1 MGIKRKE
8 ASLKKHKLVLMQDNM
23 SVLRESGGKDMAVA
37 VFFANGYE
45 EIEALTVVDLTRRAG
60 IETWMVSITDEKMV
74 TGSHGISVSMD
85 KTLTEVNFDEVEMIV
100 LPGGMPGTLNLEACE
115 PLMDKVKEFDKAG
128 KYISAICAAPTVFGH
143 LGLLN
148 GKKACCYPSME
159 EGLVGAEVTY
169 ESTATAEHIL
179 TSRGMGTAIDFG
191 LQIIAKFQGQEAANE
206 MAKKIVYKL

>member
-1 MGIKRKE
+1 
-8 ASLKKHKLVLMQDNM
+8 
-23 SVLRESGGKDMAVA
+23 MAIA

-60 IETWMVSITDEKMV
+60 IETWMISITDEKTV
-74 TGSHGISVSMD
+74 TGSHGITVSMD
-85 KTLTEVNFDEVEMIV
+85 KTLSEVNFEEVDMIV

-115 PLMDKVKEFDKAG
+115 PLMEKVKEFDANG

-143 LGLLN
+143 LGLLK

-159 EGLVGAEVTY
+159 DGLVGAEVTF
-169 ESTATAEHIL
+169 EPTAVADHIL

-191 LQIIAKFQGQEAANE
+191 LQIIARFQGQEAADE
-206 MAKKIVYKL
+206 MAAKIVYR

>member
-1 MGIKRKE
+1 
-8 ASLKKHKLVLMQDNM
+8 
-23 SVLRESGGKDMAVA
+23 MAIA

-60 IETWMVSITDEKMV
+60 IETWMVSITQEKSV

-85 KTLTEVNFDEVEMIV
+85 KTLAEVDFEQVDMIV
-100 LPGGMPGTLNLEACE
+100 LPGGMPGTINLEACE
-115 PLMDKVKEFDKAG
+115 PLMEKVKEFDKAG

-159 EGLVGAEVTY
+159 DGLVGAEVTY
-169 ESTATAEHIL
+169 EPTAMADHIL

-191 LQIIAKFQGQEAANE
+191 LQIIARFQGQDAAE
-206 MAKKIVYKL
+206 DMAKKIVYK

>member
-1 MGIKRKE
+1 MN
-8 ASLKKHKLVLMQDNM
+8 KKQEENNM
-23 SVLRESGGKDMAVA
+23 AIA

-60 IETWMVSITDEKMV
+60 IETWMVSITDEKKV
-74 TGSHGISVSMD
+74 TGSHGIEVSMD
-85 KTLTEVNFDEVEMIV
+85 KTFTEVDFSQVEMIV
-100 LPGGMPGTLNLEACE
+100 LPGGMPGTLNLEACS
-115 PLMDKVKEFDKAG
+115 PLMEKVKEFDKNG

-159 EGLVGAEVTY
+159 DGLVGAEVIY
-169 ESTATAEHIL
+169 DSTAVADHIL

-191 LQIIAKFQGQEAANE
+191 LQIIACFQGEEAAKE
-206 MAKKIVYKL
+206 MAEKIVYHK

>member
-1 MGIKRKE
+1 
-8 ASLKKHKLVLMQDNM
+8 
-23 SVLRESGGKDMAVA
+23 MAIA

-60 IETWMVSITDEKMV
+60 IEAWMVSITDEKAV
-74 TGSHGISVSMD
+74 TGSHGINVSMD
-85 KTLTEVNFDEVEMIV
+85 KTLKEVDFEQVDMIV

-115 PLMDKVKEFDKAG
+115 PLMEKVREFDKAG

-148 GKKACCYPSME
+148 GKKACCYPGME
-159 EGLVGAEVTY
+159 DGLIGAEVTY
-169 ESTATAEHIL
+169 ESTAMADHIL

-191 LQIIAKFQGQEAANE
+191 LQIIARFQGQDVADD
-206 MAKKIVYKL
+206 MAKKIVYK

>member
-1 MGIKRKE
+1 
-8 ASLKKHKLVLMQDNM
+8 
-23 SVLRESGGKDMAVA
+23 MAIA

-60 IETWMVSITDEKMV
+60 IETWMVAITDEKSV
-74 TGSHGISVSMD
+74 TGSHGITVSMD
-85 KTLTEVNFDEVEMIV
+85 KILNEVDFNEVDMIV

-115 PLMDKVKEFDKAG
+115 PLMEKVKEFDANG

-143 LGLLN
+143 LGLLK

-159 EGLVGAEVTY
+159 DGLVGAEVIY
-169 ESTATAEHIL
+169 EPTAVADHIL

-191 LQIIAKFQGQEAANE
+191 LQIIARFQGQEAADE
-206 MAKKIVYKL
+206 MAGKIVYKL

>member
-1 MGIKRKE
+1 
-8 ASLKKHKLVLMQDNM
+8 
-23 SVLRESGGKDMAVA
+23 MAIA

-60 IETWMVSITDEKMV
+60 IETWMVSITEETKV
-74 TGSHGISVSMD
+74 AGSHGIEVSMD
-85 KTLTEVNFDEVEMIV
+85 KTFAEVDFKEVDMIV

-115 PLMDKVKEFDKAG
+115 PLMEKVKEFDKNG

-148 GKKACCYPSME
+148 GKKACCYPGME
-159 EGLVGAEVTY
+159 DGLAGAEVTY
-169 ESTATAEHIL
+169 DSTAAADHIL

-191 LQIIAKFQGQEAANE
+191 LQIIARFQGKEAARE
-206 MAKKIVYKL
+206 MAEKIVYM

>member
-1 MGIKRKE
+1 
-8 ASLKKHKLVLMQDNM
+8 
-23 SVLRESGGKDMAVA
+23 MAIA
-37 VFFANGYE
+37 VFFAEGYE

-60 IETWMVSITDEKMV
+60 IETWMVSITEEKNV
-74 TGSHGISVSMD
+74 TGSHGITVSMD
-85 KTLTEVNFDEVEMIV
+85 KILKEVDFKEVDMIV

-115 PLMDKVKEFDKAG
+115 PLMEQVKEFDKNG

-159 EGLVGAEVTY
+159 DGLVGAEVTY
-169 ESTATAEHIL
+169 EATAEAGHIL

-191 LQIIAKFQGQEAANE
+191 LQIIGRFQGKDAADE
-206 MAKKIVYKL
+206 MAKKIVYSGR